1 MPGTT
6 ALIVDTAT
14 LYFRAYYGL
23 PTTLTDPAG
32 RPVNAV
38 HGLLDMLATLINAY
52 SPAELVCAWDDDWRP
67 AWRVELIET
76 YKAHRVAEV
85 TPGPTPD
92 VEGVADEL
100 NQQVPWILDCLAAT
114 GICVAGAAGYE
125 ADDVL
130 GTLAERYRQA
140 GTPVVVVSGDRDL
153 FQLVRPGVQV
163 AYVARGVAQH
173 ELIDDQWLVSKYG
186 IAGSQYVD
194 FAILRGDPSD
204 GLPGVAGIGEKT
216 AASLLAA
223 HRDLPGALVAAADP
237 AVKMAPK
244 VRANL
249 LAADDYLARAAKV
262 VATAQVPLG
271 ELDAQLAPGRA
282 DLAACERLAEE
293 HKVAGPMSRLLAA
306 LGEMETGY

>member
-1 MPGTT
+1 MPGRP

-23 PTTLTDPAG
+23 PSTLTDPIG

-38 HGLLDMLATLINAY
+38 HGLLDMLASLLATY

-67 AWRVELIET
+67 AWRVELIDT

-85 TPGPTPD
+85 SAGALPD
-92 VEGVADEL
+92 VEEVADEL

-114 GICVAGAAGYE
+114 GLCVAGSAGFE

-130 GTLAERYRQA
+130 GTLAARYAAA

-163 AYVARGVAQH
+163 AYIARGIAQH
-173 ELIDDQWLVSKYG
+173 ELVDDAWLTSKYG
-186 IAGSQYVD
+186 ISGAQYVD

-204 GLPGVAGIGEKT
+204 GLPGVAGVGEKT
-216 AASLLAA
+216 AAGLLAA
-223 HRDLPGALVAAADP
+223 HGDLAGILMAAADP
-237 AVKMAPK
+237 GVRMAPR

-249 LAADDYLARAAKV
+249 LAADDYLARAGRV
-262 VATAQVPLG
+262 VATAEVPLP
-271 ELDAQLAPGRA
+271 ELDARVDPGRA
-282 DLAACERLAEE
+282 DLDRCLALADEL
-293 HKVAGPMSRLLAA
+293 KVAGPMSRLLTA
-306 LGEMETGY
+306 LGEVSA